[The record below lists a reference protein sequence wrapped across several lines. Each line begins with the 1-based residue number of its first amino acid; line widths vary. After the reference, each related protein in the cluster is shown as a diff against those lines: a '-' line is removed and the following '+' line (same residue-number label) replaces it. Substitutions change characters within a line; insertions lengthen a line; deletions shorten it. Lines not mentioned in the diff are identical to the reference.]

1 MARTVSDIKKQMTDA
16 FIANST
22 IRDAYSITD
31 VNATF
36 DNTFSKVSLESI
48 LFYIVAF
55 AIYTL
60 EYLFDVHVA
69 QVNTIISEQKTPTLR
84 WFVNKVKAFRF
95 GIELLPG
102 TDNYPNTKTDGTAYT
117 DEEIT
122 ALQVVKY
129 AAGSEDGKGVVYI
142 KVAGAGPAKLTD
154 EQEQALVAYL
164 KEIKPAGVPVVV
176 RNATADVL
184 RLTLT
189 VYYNPMLLSSTGASL
204 SAGGYPVVEAI
215 KSYISNLP
223 FNGEY
228 RNASLID
235 TLQKVSGVVIPELQ
249 SAQGSFDNE
258 TFTQIAAKAI
268 PYSGYYNFDESNSQI
283 TYIAYENISD

>member
-1 MARTVSDIKKQMTDA
+1 MARTVNDIKKQMTDA

-48 LFYIVAF
+48 LFYVVAF
-55 AIYTL
+55 SIYTL
-60 EYLFDVHVA
+60 EYLFDVHVN
-69 QVNTIISEQKTPTLR
+69 QVNTIISVQKTPTLR

-95 GIELLPG
+95 GIELVPD
-102 TDNYPNTKTDGTAYT
+102 TDVYPATKADGTTYT

-129 AAGSEDGKGVVYI
+129 AAGSEDGTGVVYI

-184 RLTLT
+184 RLNLT

-204 SAGGYPVVEAI
+204 SAGGSPVVESI

-228 RNASLID
+228 RNAALID
-235 TLQKVSGVVIPELQ
+235 TLQQVPGVVIPELQ

-258 TFTQIAAKAI
+258 TFTQISAKAI